1 MLPALVVLTAVSG
14 VVDAAS
20 YLGLG
25 HVFTA
30 NMTGNVVILGFA
42 AAGAPG
48 FSASACLASLA
59 AFVLGAAST
68 GRLGPARSR
77 AALLI
82 IGGTV
87 ETALIGVA
95 AVIALA
101 HHESVAT
108 GWTRIAV
115 IALLAF
121 AMGMRNA
128 VVRRLAVAEMRTT
141 VLTTTWRGRRRRRR
155 RRSEPERRAP
165 ARRGRDDVRRRRRWG
180 GARPPPGHGL
190 GTGRRQLP
198 GGGHARVRDRRAW
211 LGTPLR
217 SSGDR
222 VRRRDGQAP
231 QDGSRP
237 SGSRYMLASSRRK
250 IARNPAPPGS
260 NSNTPSF
267 PDSGH
272 TTTSGNP

>member
-1 MLPALVVLTAVSG
+1 MPPEPVKRVAGPAARNRERRVLPALVVLTAVSG

-59 AFVLGAAST
+59 AFVLGAASA

-82 IGGTV
+82 IGGTA
-87 ETALIGVA
+87 EAALIGAA

-108 GWTRIAV
+108 GWTRVAV

-128 VVRRLAVAEMRTT
+128 VVRRLAVAEMRTN
-141 VLTTTWRGRRRRRR
+141 VLTTTLAGLAADVAGGGVASPNAGRRL
-155 RRSEPERRAP
+155 A
-165 ARRGRDDVRRRRRWG
+165 AVVTMCA
-180 GARPPPGHGL
+180 GALVGAALYLHQ
-190 GTGRRQLP
+190 GTGWALVAA
-198 GGGHARVRDRRAW
+198 GCLVAV
-211 LGTPLR
+211 T
-217 SSGDR
+217 
-222 VRRRDGQAP
+222 
-231 QDGSRP
+231 
-237 SGSRYMLASSRRK
+237 LAFV
-250 IARNPAPPGS
+250 IAGPGS
-260 NSNTPSF
+260 AQR
-267 PDSGH
+267 
-272 TTTSGNP
+272 